1 MNQKKWIA
9 FYPIF
14 YRILYVVL
22 FAGVLMLGFGSFLG
36 IRNIGGFHW
45 ILTVV
50 VLSLLAWFQYGKISA
65 RIISAGLFLLT
76 VLAVVPLVGAGQIKD
91 FWENYYLWIVVR
103 KGFEPEW
110 ILGYELVQT
119 LWVLL
124 GSYVF
129 QLLSQRIQIV
139 KEISAVI
146 LIGILVVCMLQEIDL
161 SSVGVALIVVYAVVC
176 VVERIRLNWQKEK
189 KTEDRRGYVMWL
201 TPFFLAY
208 LLILCYIPAKEEP
221 YDWAFVRQAYSHL
234 REKVVVWFED
244 VSRKGKEDFGS
255 FLTGFSEEAEVG
267 GNIKKDNRELMT
279 IKGSGSLVTNL
290 YLGGKSYDSFTGRE
304 WKQRVSEDLKEYPM
318 DALEL
323 IYAVLRYDKQG
334 MYNYVLD
341 SRITLQYG
349 FFDTGYLFA
358 PLKTT
363 YVKDTDYEVQGRDMT
378 FGVQKGYGTTYGFLY
393 YQINQK
399 TPEFEEMLHTDRE
412 ENEDIWEEVVARFAP
427 EGMKDI
433 SFADLQ
439 NYRKDVQEAYFEEV
453 EISEEVAAYLA
464 EITKDCASPYE
475 KLQAIEKELSGF
487 TYNTNPGKLPKEVR
501 SEEEFLDYFLLES
514 RQGYCTYFAT
524 AFVLLARAEGLP
536 ARYVEGFY
544 VPVNQSKEMS
554 VSSAMAHAWP
564 EVYLEGIGWLPFEP
578 TPGYAN
584 LRYLGWEVKKPQIDL
599 EGKAENV
606 SPTPVP
612 PVMQEEPVEPEDA
625 KEGNGKG
632 WLTLLKVLGVLL
644 PVCFLLFFGE
654 KIRQKR
660 SYNKLSVEQKYV
672 TEVKRNLWLLEKLGY
687 RREASETLSELQDKI
702 REEFPEVFGTKQDL
716 QFLTVYEEYLYGE
729 TKVTEQLTKVTVSK
743 REEVLLWLKTEDR
756 KQYLWMK
763 FLMFVLGY

>member
-1 MNQKKWIA
+1 MSEKKWTA
-9 FYPIF
+9 FYPVF

-36 IRNIGGFHW
+36 IRNIGSFHW
-45 ILTVV
+45 IFSVV

-65 RIISAGLFLLT
+65 KIISVVLLILT
-76 VLAVVPLVGAGQIKD
+76 VVAILPLVGAGQIKD
-91 FWENYYLWIVVR
+91 FWENYYLWLIVR
-103 KGFEPEW
+103 KDFEPEW

-129 QLLSQRIQIV
+129 QILSQKIQII
-139 KEISAVI
+139 KELAAVLLVGL
-146 LIGILVVCMLQEIDL
+146 LIVCMLQEVQI
-161 SSVGVALIVVYAVVC
+161 SSVGVALIVVYATVC

-189 KTEDRRGYVMWL
+189 KTEDKRGYVMWL
-201 TPFFLAY
+201 APFFLAY
-208 LLILCYIPAKEEP
+208 LLILCYIPPKEEP
-221 YDWAFVRQAYSHL
+221 YDWSFVRQAYSHI

-244 VSRKGKEDFGS
+244 VNRKGKEDFGS

-290 YLGGKSYDSFTGRE
+290 YLGGKAYDSFSGRE
-304 WKQRVSEDLKEYPM
+304 WKQQVSKDLKEYPL

-323 IYAVLRYDKQG
+323 IYAVLRFDEQG

-363 YVKDTDYEVQGRDMT
+363 YVKDTDFEIQGRDFT

-393 YQINQK
+393 YQMNQK
-399 TPEFEEMLHTDRE
+399 TPEFMEMLHTDMAEDE
-412 ENEDIWEEVVARFAP
+412 EIWKEVAARFAP
-427 EGMKDI
+427 EGMKDL
-433 SFADLQ
+433 SLEDLQ
-439 NYRKDVQEAYFEEV
+439 NYRKAMQEAYYEEIEISAEV
-453 EISEEVAAYLA
+453 EAYLA
-464 EITKDCASPYE
+464 EITKNCASPYE
-475 KLQAIEKELSGF
+475 KLQAIERELSGF

-536 ARYVEGFY
+536 ARYVEGFC
-544 VPVNQSKEMS
+544 VQVNQSKEMH

-564 EVYLEGIGWLPFEP
+564 EVYIEGIGWLPFEP

-599 EGKAENV
+599 DGKGENIT
-606 SPTPVP
+606 PTPAP
-612 PVMQEEPVEPEDA
+612 PVMQEELEAPEDA
-625 KEGNGKG
+625 NKRSGKG
-632 WLTLLKVLGVLL
+632 WYTLLKVLGVVL
-644 PVCFLLFFGE
+644 PVGLILFFAE
-654 KIRQKR
+654 KVRQKR

-672 TEVKRNLWLLEKLGY
+672 TEVKRNLWLLERLGY
-687 RREASETLSELQDKI
+687 KRETSETLSELQDKI
-702 REEFPEVFGTKQDL
+702 SKEFSEVFHSKQDL
-716 QFLTVYEEYLYGE
+716 YFLTAYEEYLYGE
-729 TKVTEQLTKVTVSK
+729 TMVTKQLLKSTVSK
-743 REEVLLWLKTEDR
+743 REEVLLWLKTENR
-756 KQYLWMK
+756 KQYLWIK
-763 FLMFVLGY
+763 FVMFVLGY